1 MDVDVDGQLGDFQQG
16 FSIKWPTERV
26 QDLYEY
32 LKSLPVDLVSEMK
45 TAVDRCLDPKLHGSD
60 PQDRNGTGN
69 LFEFHDVL
77 TVTQ

>member
-1 MDVDVDGQLGDFQQG
+1 MGDFQQG

-45 TAVDRCLDPKLHGSD
+45 TAVDRSLDPKKGMAQIPWIAMELGISLNFMTYL
-60 PQDRNGTGN
+60 Q
-69 LFEFHDVL
+69 
-77 TVTQ
+77 

>member
-1 MDVDVDGQLGDFQQG
+1 LGDFQQG

-60 PQDRNGTGN
+60 SAVDRDGTGN